1 MTRSTTA
8 PGAALAAAYGSWSHP
23 WLTGPF
29 DDAAMLARSERTRQL
44 AAECCW
50 PRRWVPRSRAWSS
63 TPAGWSRERGA
74 EADAAGD
81 ARSPEWLAALGPHEH
96 ATLSADG
103 RAAVRDQWCQCAS
116 TPAVGWARYE
126 HWTARGR
133 ESHGFVCPASHR
145 LTQAGLGRT
154 GQMTSTPQSREL
166 VHKRGALHTLT
177 RGDRLCWPSVG
188 GCSATGTVTSVG
200 KVHWT
205 EGVNGPVFSGITV
218 TLRVPCCPA
227 FDGRGWPVSEPRTV
241 TMTFRFSTDLEWA
254 YTPATPAAPRTITL
268 LLGCRH
274 SATIVSGA
282 TAGELMADD
291 VTCPECGTPQWVTGT
306 RDRES
311 GQS

>member
-1 MTRSTTA
+1 MTRTAAA
-8 PGAALAAAYGSWSHP
+8 PGAALAAAYEGWSYP

-29 DDAAMLARSERTRQL
+29 DDAAMLARPEQTRQL
-44 AAECCW
+44 AAMLLAAPLGTEIDGL
-50 PRRWVPRSRAWSS
+50 VIYAG
-63 TPAGWSRERGA
+63 GWSRERGA

-81 ARSPEWLAALGPHEH
+81 AGSLEWLAALGPHEH
-96 ATLSADG
+96 ATLTADG

-116 TPAVGWARYE
+116 TPAAGWVRYE

-133 ESHGFVCPASHR
+133 ESHGFVCPACRR

-154 GQMTSTPQSREL
+154 GQMTSTAQPREL

-188 GCSATGTVTSVG
+188 GCSAVGTVTSVG

-218 TLRVPCCPA
+218 TLRVPRCPA
-227 FDGRGWPVSEPRTV
+227 FDGWGWPVSEPRTL
-241 TMTFRFSTDLEWA
+241 TKTFRFSADLEWA
-254 YTPATPAAPRTITL
+254 YTPAAPAAPRTITL

-274 SATIVSGA
+274 SVTIVSGA
-282 TAGELMADD
+282 TTGELMADD

-306 RDRES
+306 RDHES